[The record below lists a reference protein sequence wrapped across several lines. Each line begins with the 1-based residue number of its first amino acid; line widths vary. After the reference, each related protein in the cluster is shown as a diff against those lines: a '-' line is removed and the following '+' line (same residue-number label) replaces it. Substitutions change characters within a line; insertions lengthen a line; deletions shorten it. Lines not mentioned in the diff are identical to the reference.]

1 MQNKILISNFQA
13 LKTYGYN
20 YYSAYIPSLQK
31 LEQKLLEKSQNK
43 ELSKQ
48 VLRELSTYID
58 EQKNIRSYIR
68 YYRERNKNISYI
80 RQKLKEKLFKKEEIE
95 YILQTEILSS
105 WESILNREYILK
117 KVSDLK
123 EKGKSKN
130 AIRQKLIERK
140 EDSHLVETCIQEIFW
155 EENENSSLK
164 KALEKILKGR
174 SLQEISRDEKQKLI
188 QKLLLRGFEYSEIKN
203 YLASDE

>member
-1 MQNKILISNFQA
+1 MPKSLISNFQA

-105 WESILNREYILK
+105 
-117 KVSDLK
+117 
-123 EKGKSKN
+123 
-130 AIRQKLIERK
+130 
-140 EDSHLVETCIQEIFW
+140 
-155 EENENSSLK
+155 
-164 KALEKILKGR
+164 
-174 SLQEISRDEKQKLI
+174 
-188 QKLLLRGFEYSEIKN
+188 
-203 YLASDE
+203 